1 MRIKD
6 LGLYRTM
13 KLNYVPYFTDGNGRD
28 RYIAFDNGGFFSN
41 KETNKENTRRTGT
54 SFNTKLTYKYVS
66 PYMKT
71 PNFHYHSDGNGRD
84 SYIFTN
90 GGGLFYDSKP
100 LNSYKLT
107 DFLRSNETTPNR
119 NGRVWVSKS
128 QDKYNKLLR
137 AKEKD
142 IILRL
147 YENEKKKFMK
157 KRKAKEEE
165 FNDYLE
171 DNKDKDEGLKPIQTE
186 IEVKLPK
193 LSEKKKNN
201 RCYTSLNTL
210 YNDIDMDHME
220 DNEKGGNTSSKTKDK
235 IKIKNFKHSFTKNN
249 SNNDEILLNSL
260 SKINNFD
267 VSKKLKRINKSFNQ
281 AYFHLRNVN
290 YDQKYE

>member
-28 RYIAFDNGGFFSN
+28 RYIAFDNGGFFS
-41 KETNKENTRRTGT
+41 KRETNKENTRRTGT
-54 SFNTKLTYKYVS
+54 SFDTKITYKYVS
-66 PYMKT
+66 PYVKT

-90 GGGLFYDSKP
+90 GGGLYYDSKP

-107 DFLRSNETTPNR
+107 DFLRANETGVYR
-119 NGRVWVSKS
+119 SGKVWVSKS

-142 IILRL
+142 IIFRL

-157 KRKAKEEE
+157 KKKGEEE
-165 FNDYLE
+165 LIDNME
-171 DNKDKDEGLKPIQTE
+171 DNREEVLKPIQTE
-186 IEVKLPK
+186 VEVTKLPK
-193 LSEKKKNN
+193 LNDKKNN
-201 RCYTSLNTL
+201 YSYLNTL
-210 YNDIDMDHME
+210 NDLNNDLDKDHME
-220 DNEKGGNTSSKTKDK
+220 DNEKEANK
-235 IKIKNFKHSFTKNN
+235 ISDANNKKNLQYIFPKNK
-249 SNNDEILLNSL
+249 SNNEEILIKSL
-260 SKINNFD
+260 SKINDFD
-267 VSKKLKRINKSFNQ
+267 VSKKLKKTNKSFNQ

-290 YDQKYE
+290 YNQKYD

>member
-6 LGLYRTM
+6 FGLYRTM

-28 RYIAFDNGGFFSN
+28 RYIAFDNGGFFLN
-41 KETNKENTRRTGT
+41 KEINKENTRRTGT
-54 SFNTKLTYKYVS
+54 SFDTKVTYKYVS

-107 DFLRSNETTPNR
+107 DFLRANETGVYR
-119 NGRVWVSKS
+119 NGKVWVSKS

-142 IILRL
+142 IINRL
-147 YENEKKKFMK
+147 YENEKRKCIKKK
-157 KRKAKEEE
+157 NEENLE
-165 FNDYLE
+165 NLE
-171 DNKDKDEGLKPIQTE
+171 DNKEEGGYRTVQTE
-186 IEVKLPK
+186 IETTKLPK
-193 LSEKKKNN
+193 LMDKKHHNTFDTLNNNLDREQDNENEASKTIEARKKKP
-201 RCYTSLNTL
+201 YLL
-210 YNDIDMDHME
+210 P
-220 DNEKGGNTSSKTKDK
+220 
-235 IKIKNFKHSFTKNN
+235 KNN
-249 SNNDEILLNSL
+249 SNNDEILLQSL

-267 VSKKLKRINKSFNQ
+267 VSKKLKRTNKSFNQ

-290 YDQKYE
+290 YNHKAE

>member
-28 RYIAFDNGGFFSN
+28 RYIAFDNGGFFLN
-41 KETNKENTRRTGT
+41 KEINKENTRRTGT
-54 SFNTKLTYKYVS
+54 SFDTKVSYKYVS

-107 DFLRSNETTPNR
+107 DFLRANETGVYR
-119 NGRVWVSKS
+119 NGKVWVSKS

-142 IILRL
+142 IINRL
-147 YENEKKKFMK
+147 YENEKRKFIKKK
-157 KRKAKEEE
+157 NEENLE
-165 FNDYLE
+165 NLE
-171 DNKDKDEGLKPIQTE
+171 DNKEEGGYRAVQTE
-186 IEVKLPK
+186 IETTKLPK
-193 LSEKKKNN
+193 LMDKKYHNTFDTLNN
-201 RCYTSLNTL
+201 NLDR
-210 YNDIDMDHME
+210 E
-220 DNEKGGNTSSKTKDK
+220 QDNENEASKTIEVRKK
-235 IKIKNFKHSFTKNN
+235 I
-249 SNNDEILLNSL
+249 
-260 SKINNFD
+260 
-267 VSKKLKRINKSFNQ
+267 
-281 AYFHLRNVN
+281 
-290 YDQKYE
+290 

>member
-1 MRIKD
+1 MRLKD

-28 RYIAFDNGGFFSN
+28 RYIAFDNGGFFTN
-41 KETNKENTRRTGT
+41 KESNKENTRRTGT
-54 SFNTKLTYKYVS
+54 SFDTKVTYKYVS

-107 DFLRSNETTPNR
+107 DFLRANETGFSR
-119 NGRVWVSKS
+119 NGKVWVSKS

-142 IILRL
+142 IIFRL
-147 YENEKKKFMK
+147 YENEKRKFIKKKKAEELNDFM
-157 KRKAKEEE
+157 
-165 FNDYLE
+165 E
-171 DNKDKDEGLKPIQTE
+171 DNNEEPYKTIQTE
-186 IEVKLPK
+186 IEVTKLPK
-193 LSEKKKNN
+193 LNDKKNN
-201 RCYTSLNTL
+201 INYDASNTL
-210 YNDIDMDHME
+210 NNDLDNPIE
-220 DNEKGGNTSSKTKDK
+220 DNEKEPSKTIDVNKK
-235 IKIKNFKHSFTKNN
+235 SYRKFIFPKNIH
-249 SNNDEILLNSL
+249 EHEGMLLNSL

-267 VSKKLKRINKSFNQ
+267 VSKKLKKSNKSFNQ